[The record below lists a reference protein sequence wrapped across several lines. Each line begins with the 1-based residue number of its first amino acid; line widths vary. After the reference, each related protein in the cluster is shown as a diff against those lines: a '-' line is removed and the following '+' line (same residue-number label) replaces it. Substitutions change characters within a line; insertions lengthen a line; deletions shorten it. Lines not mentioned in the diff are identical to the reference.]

1 MEMGVP
7 AGNCVCAKAGAGAL
21 APGLGLLDGSSGT
34 AAAPSV
40 VKRIDS
46 TSLRRYVLTWLPAA
60 KRTVRVSAAR
70 KLPSALVPLRKTRV
84 SALNKR
90 APVRS
95 EQVICLNIRISFSV
109 GWQFLA
115 SSGAR

>member
-21 APGLGLLDGSSGT
+21 APGLGLIDASSGT

-46 TSLRRYVLTWLPAA
+46 TSPRRYVLTWLPAA
-60 KRTVRVSAAR
+60 KRTVRASAAR
-70 KLPSALVPLRKTRV
+70 KLPSELRGALPVLLTRDL
-84 SALNKR
+84 SALHCKVN
-90 APVRS
+90 
-95 EQVICLNIRISFSV
+95 
-109 GWQFLA
+109 
-115 SSGAR
+115 SSCS